1 MFNHKVKLKS
11 IILITLLIIM
21 LCFLGANGNGQ
32 QGGNTNVF
40 EPEKI
45 NIEEKTSSREEIPT
59 EPIISPEEDQPEQK
73 KTNLVVLLVDNING
87 SNLRLRNCILRLV
100 GEMNIAEDLYT
111 YDNYFVDGD
120 IYKITVLI
128 ELNEVIEKSE

>member
-1 MFNHKVKLKS
+1 
-11 IILITLLIIM
+11 M

-45 NIEEKTSSREEIPT
+45 NIEEKTNSREEIPT